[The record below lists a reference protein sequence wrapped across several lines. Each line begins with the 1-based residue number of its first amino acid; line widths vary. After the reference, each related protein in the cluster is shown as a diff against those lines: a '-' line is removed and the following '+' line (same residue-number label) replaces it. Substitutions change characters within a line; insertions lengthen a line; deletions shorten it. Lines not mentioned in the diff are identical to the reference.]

1 MTDLETQ
8 SSKILMVFAHADDET
23 LLAGALIAKLVSDG
37 HAVTVL
43 CLAPGDD
50 DRTKRLHKACEV
62 LGVGT
67 VETLRYSEG
76 VMWRDELDEASSESE
91 DLNLTPVLS
100 VVPVGDLA
108 SRVGGRVSEINPDIV
123 ITHSVHGDY
132 GHPDHAAVYEATL
145 RAVER
150 SASDT
155 LRLYTLSWPRW
166 MVKFN
171 IRLMKLGGREVRK
184 MGPRGRFNL
193 SAAVYRSQKS
203 TTSIKVG
210 NKLGVRREASR
221 WYSVEIARGPLPMR
235 VLERVPLWIQS
246 RFLGK
251 ARLTL
256 VNKPKDVPGN
266 HIL

>member
-8 SSKILMVFAHADDET
+8 ALKILMVFAHADDET
-23 LLAGALIAKLVSDG
+23 LLAGALIANLVSDG
-37 HAVTVL
+37 HNVTVL

-50 DRTKRLHKACEV
+50 DRTNRLHKACEV
-62 LGVGT
+62 LGVTT

-76 VMWRDELDEASSESE
+76 VMWRDELDEVDSARE
-91 DLNLTPVLS
+91 DLQLTPALS

-108 SRVGGRVSEINPDIV
+108 SRVSSRISEINPDVV

-132 GHPDHAAVYEATL
+132 GHPDHAAVYEATI
-145 RAVER
+145 RAEG

-155 LRLYTLSWPRW
+155 VRLYALSWPRW

-171 IRLMKLGGREVRK
+171 IRLMKLGGREIRK
-184 MGPRGRFNL
+184 MGPKGRFNL
-193 SAAVYRSQKS
+193 SAAVYRSQDS

-221 WYSVEIARGPLPMR
+221 WYAPEIARGPLQLR
-235 VLERVPLWIQS
+235 VFERLPLWIQS
-246 RFLGK
+246 RFLGR

-256 VNKPKDVPGN
+256 VNKPIDVPGKYV
-266 HIL
+266 L